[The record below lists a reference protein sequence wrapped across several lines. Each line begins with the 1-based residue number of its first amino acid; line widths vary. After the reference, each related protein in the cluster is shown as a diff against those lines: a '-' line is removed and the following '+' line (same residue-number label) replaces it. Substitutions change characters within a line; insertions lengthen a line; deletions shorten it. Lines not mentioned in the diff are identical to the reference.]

1 MNCLLCG
8 GIELV
13 APVSL
18 SCGHCFCWPCWWDK
32 VYVPVIIS
40 LLRAEYAESSQ
51 NLERPTCPVGRCEVF
66 HLSPLYQGT
75 TMTAEETLKF
85 GDRPVQ
91 RQEFAPALRRS
102 GRSRRRNPRYPGYG
116 EILNSNTFHI
126 IIFPQKQLEHISIR
140 RLRQIENLRNH
151 WDLCHLQKRAHYVPS
166 ALHHR
171 HLLLLTFWIA
181 LSMFK
186 GLLGIVLC

>member
-40 LLRAEYAESSQ
+40 LRRAEYAESSQ

-126 IIFPQKQLEHISIR
+126 IIFFKSNWSISQFAVSVKSRISGIIGIFAISR
-140 RLRQIENLRNH
+140 SEPITSHQP
-151 WDLCHLQKRAHYVPS
+151 CTTV
-166 ALHHR
+166 
-171 HLLLLTFWIA
+171 TFCCWH
-181 LSMFK
+181 FE
-186 GLLGIVLC
+186 